1 MEIYKN
7 GPKVLLFAAFSPI
20 TEQITLTNQYSNL
33 HSMGDLDSIYLQGLA
48 YLHSSDPASTKKL
61 VNLCE
66 ELIASSE
73 WAGVTISESGDL
85 SSLVNPMLVL
95 YTRTVD
101 CNFSI
106 KVFMTAVK
114 FLSFIQPFQ

>member
-1 MEIYKN
+1 
-7 GPKVLLFAAFSPI
+7 
-20 TEQITLTNQYSNL
+20 
-33 HSMGDLDSIYLQGLA
+33 MGDLDSIYLQGLA

-85 SSLVNPMLVL
+85 SSLVNTMYAVN
-95 YTRTVD
+95 
-101 CNFSI
+101 CNISI
-106 KVFMTAVK
+106 KVLKTAVK
-114 FLSFIQPFQ
+114 FSVIHSIIQVKCFFLYRGQPFFDRNSFKLCYSTINLDLQSAVVGT